1 MFFYVLIVEILTYRP
16 FPSFTIRI
24 KSENSVLADG
34 FNKCGFTG
42 IFCLPDHLETDSGEH
57 LIFFS
62 FWRVIWSNPGFL

>member
-34 FNKCGFTG
+34 FNKCGFTRVSG
-42 IFCLPDHLETDSGEH
+42 LADHLAPDSGEH
-57 LIFFS
+57 LILFS
-62 FWRVIWSNPGFL
+62 FRRVILSNPGFL

>member
-1 MFFYVLIVEILTYRP
+1 MLIVEILTYRP

-42 IFCLPDHLETDSGEH
+42 VFCLADHLESDSGEYFI
-57 LIFFS
+57 LFS
-62 FWRVIWSNPGFL
+62 FWRVILSNPGFL